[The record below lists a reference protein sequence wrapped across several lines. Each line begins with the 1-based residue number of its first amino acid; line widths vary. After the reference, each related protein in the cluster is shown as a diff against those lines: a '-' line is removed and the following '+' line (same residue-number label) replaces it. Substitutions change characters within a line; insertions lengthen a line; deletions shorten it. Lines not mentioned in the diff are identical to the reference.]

1 MQNES
6 QFSFEVADIRLL
18 VSSCDPSLRLE
29 ARGVTEGF
37 LAGEGKSDARV
48 SAAWA
53 DLSEVSRGPK
63 VFDSGALWQLYRR
76 NGSYLY
82 CFTSP
87 VFGPFPYKV
96 ASFNSDFTLGEV
108 SLHRQYFEP
117 ERALD
122 PLEYP
127 LDELWMGNL
136 LGQGR
141 GAEVHACG
149 VVDAQGEG
157 HLFIGQ
163 SGAGKSAMA
172 RLWQPHKSA
181 RILSDDRIILRKAD
195 QKLWMY
201 GTPWH
206 GEAGFSSAAR
216 APLTRIYYLQHGD
229 KNELLP
235 QRAAQAV
242 GRLFACCFP
251 LFYSPGALDFTLA
264 FFEEVVITV
273 PCFELRFLPDQR
285 VIEFVSGLSDGA
297 SPDDA

>member
-1 MQNES
+1 VQSES
-6 QFSFEVADIRLL
+6 QFSLEVADICVM
-18 VSSCDPSLRLE
+18 VSSSDPSLKLE
-29 ARGVTEGF
+29 ARGATEDF
-37 LAGEGKSDARV
+37 LAGQDKPDARV
-48 SAAWA
+48 SVAWA
-53 DLSEVSRGPK
+53 DLSKVKLGPK

-87 VFGPFPYKV
+87 IFGPFPYKV
-96 ASFNSDFTLGEV
+96 ASFNSNFTLGEV
-108 SLHRQYFEP
+108 HLHRQYFEP

-127 LDELWMGNL
+127 LDELWMINL

-157 HLFIGQ
+157 HLFVGQ

-172 RLWQPHKSA
+172 SLWQPHKSA
-181 RILSDDRIILRKAD
+181 KILSDDRIILRKAD

-206 GEAGFSSAAR
+206 GEAGLSSAAR
-216 APLTRIYYLQHGD
+216 APLTRIYCLQHGH

-242 GRLFACCFP
+242 GRLFACGFP
-251 LFYSPGALDFTLA
+251 LFHSPGALDFTLA
-264 FFEEVVITV
+264 FFEEVVKAV
-273 PCFELRFLPDQR
+273 PCFELRFLPDQS
-285 VIEFVSGLSDGA
+285 VIEFVSGLSDE
-297 SPDDA
+297 D